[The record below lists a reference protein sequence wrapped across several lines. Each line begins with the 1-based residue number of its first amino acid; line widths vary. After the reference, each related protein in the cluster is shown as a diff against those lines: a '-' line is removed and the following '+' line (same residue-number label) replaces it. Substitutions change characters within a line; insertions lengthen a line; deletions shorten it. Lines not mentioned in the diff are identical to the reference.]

1 VIKHLKDNKTSFDS
15 FLNGVKV
22 NDFINEPIDH
32 QKLFSNSDNVIHL
45 LQANSFNEENCT
57 MLEKSRMK

>member
-1 VIKHLKDNKTSFDS
+1 VIKRLKDMNSSFDS
-15 FLNGVKV
+15 SLNGVKV

-32 QKLFSNSDNVIHL
+32 QKLFSNADNVIDL